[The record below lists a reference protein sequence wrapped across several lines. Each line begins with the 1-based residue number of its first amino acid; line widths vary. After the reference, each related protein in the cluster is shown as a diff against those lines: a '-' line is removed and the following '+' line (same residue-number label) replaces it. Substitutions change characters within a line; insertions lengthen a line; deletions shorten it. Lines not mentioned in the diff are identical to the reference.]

1 MTDITAEFVGS
12 LSEDLMIKI
21 AAFLDLSWC
30 CRLRVSRVFRF
41 LIDKN
46 VLNKI
51 SDVKGDQLYSSN
63 GFNSLLPYLAGMKSL
78 SLTSCTWL
86 DDQHLSDLGKF
97 CPVLQSLDL
106 SGCENI
112 SDSGIEALAQG
123 CLELKAVD
131 LTFCSQTTYSCVL
144 ILMDLCGPDI
154 VVGSHTQCA
163 VRRPFMQRLG
173 AVRSPSF
180 PLLL

>member
-1 MTDITAEFVGS
+1 MQAEFVGS

-30 CRLRVSRVFRF
+30 CRLRVNSLFRS
-41 LIDKN
+41 LVDKN

-51 SDVKGDQLYSSN
+51 SDVKGEPLLNSK
-63 GFNSLLPYLAGMKSL
+63 GFTSLVPYLAGLKSL
-78 SLTSCTWL
+78 SLMGCAWL
-86 DDQHLSDLGKF
+86 NDKHLSDLGKF
-97 CPVLQSLDL
+97 CPALQSLDF

-131 LTFCSQTTYSCVL
+131 LTFCSQTTYDCVL
-144 ILMDLCGPDI
+144 ILMDFCGPDV
-154 VVGSHTQCA
+154 VVGPHSVHSH
-163 VRRPFMQRLG
+163 RRSLQLPRLPVG
-173 AVRSPSF
+173 
-180 PLLL
+180 